1 MKRVVW
7 KWIECL
13 LAVLLL
19 AAVVCGVTVL
29 RAAGEVQAV
38 WQKAQQEADGI
49 VLPTDAAFAAP
60 EVAVLGKTLQPL
72 SAERIRSLDD
82 KLPENAV
89 YDYVQAKLPQYASCT
104 MRAQQK
110 LTTEPIETTD
120 LQWTLTVPEGYA
132 AYLTV
137 TDESGVVIHD
147 GAAEGEY
154 IRSFEANGTDTCTL
168 ELRRESDA
176 ESVVFTYAFAVT
188 LEVQPTV
195 KLSAATAAQGDVV
208 AVLVE
213 DNIFGEPMALSTELG
228 LCDFVPLETPG
239 SYGAFVPVAYNR
251 GVGDW
256 LIDVT
261 VGDEAYSLSVA
272 VTKRDF
278 TVQYMTISQTI
289 ADNTWNS
296 AAASTEFRSTIYP
309 FFEVTDNEKRWDGT
323 FIQPVTGYRLTTEYG
338 LWRYT
343 NGVYSE
349 RHSGIDMACPLGTPV
364 VAPQNGEVLYAGYLQ
379 LTGNTIVIAHG
390 GGVKSIYYHMDSLDV
405 AAGDAVVTGQK
416 IGEVGTTGYS
426 TGPHLHFE
434 VKIGS
439 QSVDPFQLFDGTSGL
454 FAGQNIG

>member
-1 MKRVVW
+1 MRKNIW
-7 KWIECL
+7 KWIECI

-19 AAVVCGVTVL
+19 AAAVCGVTLL
-29 RAAGEVQAV
+29 RAASQVEAV
-38 WQKAQQEADGI
+38 WQKAQEKVEA
-49 VLPTDAAFAAP
+49 VTLPNDPAFGAP
-60 EVAVLGKTLQPL
+60 TVTVLGWKAELL
-72 SAERIRSLDD
+72 SASLTRSLDE
-82 KLPENAV
+82 KLPDNAI
-89 YDYVQAKLPQYASCT
+89 YDLVQAHLPQYAEYT
-104 MRAQQK
+104 LRAEKEMEREAIQTK
-110 LTTEPIETTD
+110 ETEWSLAI
-120 LQWTLTVPEGYA
+120 PEGYDA
-132 AYLTV
+132 RLKVIGQDGTAV
-137 TDESGVVIHD
+137 QDGVVS
-147 GAAEGEY
+147 GEY
-154 IRSFEANGTDTCTL
+154 VRTFAANGTDTCTL
-168 ELRRESDA
+168 TLTRQTDGA
-176 ESVVFTYAFAVT
+176 VFTYGFSVM
-188 LEVQPTV
+188 LDIQPTV
-195 KLSAATAAQGDVV
+195 RLSAETAAQGDVV

-213 DNIFGEPMALSTELG
+213 NNHFGEPMSLTTELG

-256 LIDVT
+256 PIDVT
-261 VGDEAYSLSVA
+261 VGNEAYSLSVT

-296 AAASTEFRSTIYP
+296 ATASAEFRSTIYP
-309 FFEVTDNEKRWDGT
+309 FFEVTDNEKRWDGA